1 MNDKLNIVT
10 TFLHN
15 IIVYNIPLLYGTVGE
30 ITIEKSGSLNLG
42 VEGTMA
48 VGAIFGYILG
58 CYANSMLVG
67 ILLAFLTAALCG
79 LIFAV
84 LTVTLQAN
92 QNITGLTIT
101 TFGLG
106 VFFFVGNGVKAVSWP
121 AMNNYPN
128 IQNGFADLPI
138 PGLSKIPVLGEVLF
152 AHNILVYLG
161 VVIALVM
168 WWYLKYTR
176 TGLRLRSV
184 GENPAAA
191 DSVGINVRR
200 YKYLHIMLG
209 SGIMSI
215 GGYYMSLN
223 MNGSLSSSCW
233 TNGYGWIAVALVIF
247 ANWSP
252 AFAMVGTVVFGFF
265 NTLRVSGPSL
275 AGAFPETLGWLAG
288 VPSQLYQAL
297 PFIIAALVLIATS
310 VKKSKNSGQ
319 PAALGLNYFREE
331 R

>member
-1 MNDKLNIVT
+1 MDDKLNIVT

-48 VGAIFGYILG
+48 VGAIFGYLVG

-67 ILLAFLTAALCG
+67 ILMAFLTAALCG

-101 TFGLG
+101 TFGVG

-128 IQNGFADLPI
+128 IQNSFASLPI
-138 PGLSKIPVLGEVLF
+138 PGLSKIPVLGEMLF
-152 AHNILVYLG
+152 DHNILVYLG

-209 SGIMSI
+209 SGIMGI
-215 GGYYMSLN
+215 GGYYMGLN

-233 TNGYGWIAVALVIF
+233 INGYGWIAVALVIF

-265 NTLRVSGPSL
+265 NTLRVSGSSL
-275 AGAFPETLGWLAG
+275 AMAFPGPLGWLAW

-297 PFIIAALVLIATS
+297 PFLITALVLIFTS
-310 VKKSKNSGQ
+310 VKKSKHSGQ

>member
-1 MNDKLNIVT
+1 MDDKLNIVT

-58 CYANSMLVG
+58 CYANSMVVGVLV
-67 ILLAFLTAALCG
+67 AFLTAALCG

-84 LTVTLQAN
+84 LTVTFQAN

-121 AMNNYPN
+121 AMNNYSN
-128 IQNGFADLPI
+128 IQNGFADLAI
-138 PGLSKIPVLGEVLF
+138 PGLSNIPVLGEVLF
-152 AHNILVYLG
+152 DHNVLVYLG
-161 VVIALVM
+161 VVNALV
-168 WWYLKYTR
+168 
-176 TGLRLRSV
+176 
-184 GENPAAA
+184 
-191 DSVGINVRR
+191 
-200 YKYLHIMLG
+200 
-209 SGIMSI
+209 
-215 GGYYMSLN
+215 GYYMGLN

-233 TNGYGWIAVALVIF
+233 INGYGWIAVALVIF

-275 AGAFPETLGWLAG
+275 AMAFPGPLGWLAG

-297 PFIIAALVLIATS
+297 PFIITALVLIATS

>member
-1 MNDKLNIVT
+1 MDDKLNIVT

-48 VGAIFGYILG
+48 VGAIFGYLVG

-67 ILLAFLTAALCG
+67 ILMAFLTAALCG

-101 TFGLG
+101 TFGVG

-121 AMNNYPN
+121 AMNNYPA
-128 IQNGFADLPI
+128 IQSGFANLPI

-152 AHNILVYLG
+152 DHNLLVYLG

-176 TGLRLRSV
+176 MGLRLRSV

-200 YKYLHIMLG
+200 YKYLHICLG
-209 SGIMSI
+209 SGIMGI
-215 GGYYMSLN
+215 GGYYMGLN

-252 AFAMVGTVVFGFF
+252 AFAIVGTVVFGFF
-265 NTLRVSGPSL
+265 NTLRVSGSSL
-275 AGAFPETLGWLAG
+275 AMAFPGPLGWLAG
-288 VPSQLYQAL
+288 VPYQAL
-297 PFIIAALVLIATS
+297 PFLITALVLIFTS
-310 VKKSKNSGQ
+310 VKKSKHSGQ
-319 PAALGLNYFREE
+319 PAGLGLNYFREE

>member
-1 MNDKLNIVT
+1 MDDKLNIVT

-48 VGAIFGYILG
+48 VGAIFGYLVG

-67 ILLAFLTAALCG
+67 ILMAFLTAALCG

-101 TFGLG
+101 TFGVG

-121 AMNNYPN
+121 AMNNYPA
-128 IQNGFADLPI
+128 IQSGFANLPI

-152 AHNILVYLG
+152 DHNLLVYLG

-168 WWYLKYTR
+168 WWYLKYT
-176 TGLRLRSV
+176 V

-200 YKYLHIMLG
+200 YKYLHICLG
-209 SGIMSI
+209 SGIMGI
-215 GGYYMSLN
+215 GGYYMGLN

-252 AFAMVGTVVFGFF
+252 AFAIVGTVVFGFF
-265 NTLRVSGPSL
+265 NTLRVSGSSL
-275 AGAFPETLGWLAG
+275 AMAFPGPLGWLAG

-297 PFIIAALVLIATS
+297 PFLITALVLIFTS
-310 VKKSKNSGQ
+310 VKKSKHSGQ
-319 PAALGLNYFREE
+319 PAGLGLNYFREE

>member
-1 MNDKLNIVT
+1 MDDKLNIVT

-58 CYANSMLVG
+58 CYANSMVVGVLV
-67 ILLAFLTAALCG
+67 AFLTAALCG

-84 LTVTLQAN
+84 LTVTFQAN

-121 AMNNYPN
+121 AMNNYSN

-138 PGLSKIPVLGEVLF
+138 PGLSNIPVLGEVLF
-152 AHNILVYLG
+152 DHNVLVYLG

-176 TGLRLRSV
+176 TGLRLRAV

-209 SGIMSI
+209 SGIMGI
-215 GGYYMSLN
+215 GGYYMGLN

-233 TNGYGWIAVALVIF
+233 INGYGWIAVALVIF
-247 ANWSP
+247 AAWKPHVAILGS
-252 AFAMVGTVVFGFF
+252 FVFGA
-265 NTLRVSGPSL
+265 LRVLKYYKMGFM
-275 AGAFPETLGWLAG
+275 AGWPDAFFDM
-288 VPSQLYQAL
+288 L
-297 PFIIAALVLIATS
+297 PFLITALILVITS
-310 VKKSKNSGQ
+310 IRGSKGAHI
-319 PAALGLNYFREE
+319 PASLGMNYFREE

>member
-1 MNDKLNIVT
+1 MDKTSVIT

-15 IIVYNIPLLYGTVGE
+15 IVVYNIPLLYGTVGE
-30 ITIEKSGSLNLG
+30 IVIEKSGSLNLG
-42 VEGTMA
+42 VEGIMA
-48 VGAIFGYILG
+48 VGAIFGYIIG

-67 ILLAFLTAALCG
+67 VLVAFLTAALCG

-84 LTVTLQAN
+84 LTVSLQAN

-101 TFGLG
+101 TFGVG
-106 VFFFVGNGVKAVSWP
+106 VFFFVGNGLKAVSWP
-121 AMNNYPN
+121 AMNDYPA
-128 IQNGFADLPI
+128 IKNGFADIAI
-138 PGLSKIPVLGEVLF
+138 PGLSQIPVIGDAF
-152 AHNILVYLG
+152 FRHNILVYLG

-176 TGLRLRSV
+176 TGLRLRAV
-184 GENPAAA
+184 GENPASA
-191 DSVGINVRR
+191 DSVGINVKR
-200 YKYLHIMLG
+200 YKYLHILVG
-209 SGIMSI
+209 TGIMGI
-215 GGYYMSLN
+215 GGYYMGLN

-233 TNGYGWIAVALVIF
+233 INGYGWIAVALVIF

-252 AFAMVGTVVFGFF
+252 AFAIVGTMVFGFF
-265 NTLRVSGPSL
+265 NTLRVSGSSL
-275 AGAFPETLGWLAG
+275 AAAFPETLGWLGA

-297 PFIIAALVLIATS
+297 PFIITALVLIITS
-310 VKKSKNSGQ
+310 IRKSKSTGQ

>member
-1 MNDKLNIVT
+1 MDDKLNIVT

-58 CYANSMLVG
+58 CYANSMVVGVLV
-67 ILLAFLTAALCG
+67 AFLTAALCG

-84 LTVTLQAN
+84 LTVTFQAN

-121 AMNNYPN
+121 AMNNYSN

-138 PGLSKIPVLGEVLF
+138 PGLSNIPVLGEVLF
-152 AHNILVYLG
+152 DHNVLVYLG

-176 TGLRLRSV
+176 TGLRLRAV

-209 SGIMSI
+209 SGIMGI
-215 GGYYMSLN
+215 GGYYMGLN

-233 TNGYGWIAVALVIF
+233 INGYGWIAVALVIF

-275 AGAFPETLGWLAG
+275 AMAFPGPLGWLAW

-297 PFIIAALVLIATS
+297 PFLITALVLIATS
-310 VKKSKNSGQ
+310 VKKSKHSGQ